1 MEVTGT
7 EGKPPTARAAGTSL
21 RSVLTE
27 ISNDRSVP
35 TIRFTRSES
44 CSTATLASD
53 VARLDA
59 ADAGGRARDAGFG
72 SASRER
78 RDFFRLAKI
87 TQCAWGHCYALA
99 QRKEFGSPRPAPRSR
114 ARSCINAPC
123 GAILNVK
130 MHRWLLTFLLVL
142 LPLQFVWAA
151 AAPYCGH
158 EQSSDAQHVGHHAHV
173 HRTSKSEAPGAEHSL
188 VTSDAGTTL
197 DNDLDNDCV
206 FCQHSAC
213 KSVIFEVSSLAD
225 IARSAVQA
233 PTDAVR
239 PMPEPDHIERPNW
252 PRLS

>member
-1 MEVTGT
+1 MART
-7 EGKPPTARAAGTSL
+7 ERSL
-21 RSVLTE
+21 L
-27 ISNDRSVP
+27 I
-35 TIRFTRSES
+35 SES
-44 CSTATLASD
+44 TEP
-53 VARLDA
+53 
-59 ADAGGRARDAGFG
+59 
-72 SASRER
+72 SRER

-87 TQCAWGHCYALA
+87 TQCAWGTATHWPNGTNLA
-99 QRKEFGSPRPAPRSR
+99 RIAPHRTGSR

-123 GAILNVK
+123 GAILDVK
-130 MHRWLLTFLLVL
+130 MHRWLLTILLVL

-173 HRTSKSEAPGAEHSL
+173 HRTSKSEVLGAEHSL

-197 DNDLDNDCV
+197 DNELDNDCA

-225 IARSAVQA
+225 IARSAVQS
-233 PTDAVR
+233 PTDAAR

-252 PRLS
+252 SRLS